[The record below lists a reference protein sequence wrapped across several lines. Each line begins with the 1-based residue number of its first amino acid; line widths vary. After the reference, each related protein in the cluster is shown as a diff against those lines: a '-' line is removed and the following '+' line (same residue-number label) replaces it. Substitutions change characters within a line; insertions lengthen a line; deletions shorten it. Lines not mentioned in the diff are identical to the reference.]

1 MSAKV
6 GKSIR
11 QKKTEYFDRLISLL
25 GEYPKILIVN
35 CDNIGSAH
43 MQKVRRNLRGKA
55 VLLMGKNTMIR
66 RAIRANIER
75 NPDWNNLLPLIFGNV
90 GLVFTKGDLGAIRDQ
105 VQSLRVPAAAK
116 AGIFA
121 PKDVFVAK
129 GMTSLEP
136 TKTSFLQALN
146 IASKINKGQIEILND
161 IHLIKKG
168 DRVGSS
174 ESALLQMLEVR
185 PFEYGIVCVNVYDT
199 GVTYDASILDKKDS
213 DILDKFLEGLANVT
227 ALSLGVS
234 FPTAPAFPHVVLNA
248 FKNMAAVAV
257 ETEYEFSQVKKLK
270 EFVKNPS
277 AFVSAAPPTTAPP
290 KKEKEKEK
298 ETETPKPKDEPKP
311 KDDEEEPAAFD
322 LFG

>member
-1 MSAKV
+1 
-6 GKSIR
+6 
-11 QKKTEYFDRLISLL
+11 
-25 GEYPKILIVN
+25 
-35 CDNIGSAH
+35 
-43 MQKVRRNLRGKA
+43 
-55 VLLMGKNTMIR
+55 
-66 RAIRANIER
+66 
-75 NPDWNNLLPLIFGNV
+75 
-90 GLVFTKGDLGAIRDQ
+90 
-105 VQSLRVPAAAK
+105 
-116 AGIFA
+116 
-121 PKDVFVAK
+121 
-129 GMTSLEP
+129 
-136 TKTSFLQALN
+136 
-146 IASKINKGQIEILND
+146 
-161 IHLIKKG
+161 
-168 DRVGSS
+168 
-174 ESALLQMLEVR
+174 MLEVR

-290 KKEKEKEK
+290 KKEKEKE
-298 ETETPKPKDEPKP
+298 TETPKPKDEPKP